1 MVSDSISLP
10 RFRTIL
16 LGVFSL
22 MAVLL
27 ALAGVYVVMAYIV
40 AQRESEFG
48 VRLALGATGGDLAR
62 LMLID
67 ALKLAAAGIA
77 AGLGLSVLAQRSI
90 AAFLFGVEPTDV
102 TTWAIAVAAL
112 SAIAVLAAWLPA
124 RRAAALN
131 PADIL
136 RNS

>member
-1 MVSDSISLP
+1 M
-10 RFRTIL
+10 
-16 LGVFSL
+16 
-22 MAVLL
+22 
-27 ALAGVYVVMAYIV
+27 
-40 AQRESEFG
+40 
-48 VRLALGATGGDLAR
+48 RLALGATGGDLAR
-62 LMLID
+62 LTLID

-77 AGLGLSVLAQRSI
+77 AGLGLSLLAQRSI